1 MRRLTVPILLLAAVP
16 LCACSSRP
24 ISDPLGILDMMERCE
39 EMAKKGEKPW
49 DVPPF
54 LPILGCR

>member
-1 MRRLTVPILLLAAVP
+1 MRRLTAPILLLAAAT

-24 ISDPLGILDMMERCE
+24 ISDPLGIRDMMERCE

-54 LPILGCR
+54 MPILGCR